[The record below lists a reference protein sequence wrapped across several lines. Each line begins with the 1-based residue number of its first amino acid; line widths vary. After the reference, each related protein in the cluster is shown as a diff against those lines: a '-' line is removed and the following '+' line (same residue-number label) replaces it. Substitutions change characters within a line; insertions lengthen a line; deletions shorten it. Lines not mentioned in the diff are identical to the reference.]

1 MSGPFPV
8 QVVEQ
13 SLYEARKKI
22 YPRSVSGWFARWR
35 WTLVIVTQLV
45 FYGLAWLQWNGRQ
58 AVLFDLAARK
68 FYLFGLVLWPQDIVY
83 LTVLLILSALSL
95 FLFTAVAGRLWCGY
109 ACPQTVY
116 TEIFMW
122 LEQKIE
128 GDRMQRMKLDGK
140 PRSLEKFVIKA
151 LKHTAWI
158 TLAVWT
164 GYTFVGY
171 FTPIRDLGIRTI
183 TWELGGWEAFWLAF
197 YAFATYGNAG
207 FMREQVCKHMCPY
220 ARFQSAMF
228 DPDTL
233 IITYDQARGEPR
245 GSRAKQTDPRA
256 AGLGD
261 CVDCNICVQVCPTG
275 IDIRQGLQYE
285 CIGCAACIDGCNT
298 VMDKMGYP
306 RGLIRYSTQN
316 ALANNWTWSQIMARV
331 RRPRILVYTGIMV
344 LIALAAATALAL
356 RVPVKMD
363 VMRDRASLSREV
375 DNGRI
380 ENVYRL
386 QLMNTAEAPRRAR
399 LSAIGRDGTPLEVQ
413 IDAPVLEMPPLSTR
427 MYMAR
432 VRAEPSSVRGS
443 QSIEFVLES
452 RPVADEASAP
462 VVVREKSRFLFP

>member
-1 MSGPFPV
+1 
-8 QVVEQ
+8 
-13 SLYEARKKI
+13 
-22 YPRSVSGWFARWR
+22 
-35 WTLVIVTQLV
+35 
-45 FYGLAWLQWNGRQ
+45 
-58 AVLFDLAARK
+58 
-68 FYLFGLVLWPQDIVY
+68 
-83 LTVLLILSALSL
+83 
-95 FLFTAVAGRLWCGY
+95 
-109 ACPQTVY
+109 
-116 TEIFMW
+116 
-122 LEQKIE
+122 
-128 GDRMQRMKLDGK
+128 
-140 PRSLEKFVIKA
+140 
-151 LKHTAWI
+151 
-158 TLAVWT
+158 
-164 GYTFVGY
+164 
-171 FTPIRDLGIRTI
+171 
-183 TWELGGWEAFWLAF
+183 
-197 YAFATYGNAG
+197 
-207 FMREQVCKHMCPY
+207 
-220 ARFQSAMF
+220 MF

-245 GSRAKQTDPRA
+245 GSRSKRTDTRA

-285 CIGCAACIDGCNT
+285 CIGCAACIDGCNG

-331 RRPRILVYTGIMV
+331 RRPRILVYTAIMV
-344 LIALAAATALAL
+344 LIAIGAATALAL

-399 LSAIGRDGTPLEVQ
+399 LTAFGKDGTPLEVQ
-413 IDAPVLEMPPLSTR
+413 IDAPVLEMPPLSTQ

-432 VRAEPSSVRGS
+432 VRAEPASVHGS

-452 RPVADEASAP
+452 RPVGDGVSPP
-462 VVVREKSRFLFP
+462 VIVREKSRFLFP